1 MQPAQP
7 IRTNGP
13 LYPDVAARHGYTD
26 EYSDCI
32 LRTVQN
38 LIEQATTNERPG
50 MLLGLIQSG
59 KTRTFLGVIALALD
73 NGFDN
78 CVILTKGTKPLARQ
92 TLARVRQAF
101 RSTIDNDDA
110 RVFDIMSL
118 PENLTSYERSLKLI
132 VVCKKQDDNLRRLE
146 RALCD
151 TYPELSARRTLI
163 IDDEADLASLGF
175 RARGGQTQL
184 AVIPSQIERLR
195 RALTHAGYL
204 QVTATPYSLY
214 LQPSS
219 DQILPDG
226 VYRPLRPTF
235 TELLPI
241 HEHYVGGREYFE
253 LSEDPDHP
261 AYYFQRSVTQQE
273 LDALRRPDARRLRI
287 EDVLVSPRIPEM
299 RHSIRAFVVGGSMRR
314 LQEHQTSGRRP
325 KYSFI
330 FHLDRARDAHD
341 WQEQVVVEIVDQL
354 RRESDGTTERF
365 RSLMQQAYDDLAV
378 SVRLSDQWLPSF
390 EEVLAEVCQ
399 LLPACMVTKVNS
411 DNDVQA
417 MLDDEGQLELR
428 NPLNV
433 FIGGQILDRG
443 LTVAGVI
450 GFYYGRSPQRFQQD
464 TVLQHCRMYGARPLA
479 DLGVT
484 RLYTSDRIYGVL
496 GRIHEFD
503 QALRQAFLA
512 GGQDAGV
519 VFVTQHGT
527 GVVACS
533 PNKLALSSI
542 ETLRAGGRALPIGF
556 DIARGARSRRIADDI
571 DQMLRTAGDDSTNNV
586 FMISVQQALDLIHL
600 ASSVYEFSPGYDWN
614 VDLLAAQL
622 RYLSAERD
630 DNILCSVRRNREISR
645 LRPGGRPANAPDT
658 SQREGAVARTEAI
671 RHPILFM
678 IQQRGGDELD
688 WKNGPF
694 WWPVVYW
701 PQEIRTVIFSDE
713 LDDPSHDNGGDDDP
727 EGDSAPR

>member
-1 MQPAQP
+1 MRAVEP

-13 LYPDVAARHGYTD
+13 LYEEIAGHLGYTT

-32 LRTVQN
+32 LRTVQS
-38 LIEQATTNERPG
+38 LIDEQATTNERPG

-78 CVILTKGTKPLARQ
+78 CIILTKGTRPLARQ

-101 RSTIDNDDA
+101 RAAIDNDDA

-132 VVCKKQDDNLRRLE
+132 VVCKKEDDNLRRLE
-146 RALCD
+146 RAFCD
-151 TYPELSARRTLI
+151 TYPELSQRRTLI

-175 RARGGQTQL
+175 RTRDGQAEL

-195 RALTHAGYL
+195 HALTHAGYL

-214 LQPSS
+214 LQPAS

-226 VYRPLRPTF
+226 VYHPLRPAF
-235 TELLPI
+235 TELVPV

-253 LSEDPDHP
+253 LSEDPQHA
-261 AYYFQRSVTQQE
+261 AYYFQRSVSQQE
-273 LDALRRPDARRLRI
+273 LDALRREDGRRLKI
-287 EDVLVSPRIPEM
+287 EDVLVSARIPEM
-299 RHSIRAFVVGGSMRR
+299 RHSICAFVVGGSIRR
-314 LQEHQTSGRRP
+314 LQERESSGRRP
-325 KYSFI
+325 KYSFL
-330 FHLDRARDAHD
+330 FHLDRARDAHS
-341 WQEQVVVEIVDQL
+341 WQERVVREIVEQL
-354 RRESDGTTERF
+354 RRELDANTARF
-365 RSLMQQAYDDLAV
+365 RVLMQQAYDDLAV
-378 SVRLSDQWLPSF
+378 SVGLSGQWLPTF
-390 EEVLAEVCQ
+390 EEVLTEVRA

-411 DNDVQA
+411 DNDVQS

-443 LTVAGVI
+443 LTVVGVI

-464 TVLQHCRMYGARPLA
+464 TVLQHCRMYGPRPVA

-484 RLYTSDRIYGVL
+484 RFYTSDRIHGVL
-496 GRIHEFD
+496 RRIHEFD
-503 QALRQAFLA
+503 QALRDAFIA

-527 GVVACS
+527 GVIACS

-542 ETLRAGGRALPIGF
+542 ETLRPGGRALPIGF
-556 DIARGARSRRIADDI
+556 DIARGAGARRTADKI
-571 DQMLRTAGDDSTNNV
+571 DRMLRDAGDNSASNV
-586 FMISVQQALDLIHL
+586 FEIDLQQALELIRL
-600 ASSVYEFSPGYDWN
+600 ASSVYEFSPGYEWN
-614 VDLLAAQL
+614 VDLLGVELQYTT
-622 RYLSAERD
+622 RGGRVR
-630 DNILCSVRRNREISR
+630 CSVRRDREIAR
-645 LRPGGRPANAPDT
+645 LRLGGRPANAPDT
-658 SQREGAVARTEAI
+658 AQREGAVARTEGVEQ
-671 RHPILFM
+671 PILFM
-678 IQQRGGDELD
+678 IQQRGGEERQ

-694 WWPVVYW
+694 WWPVIYW
-701 PQEIRTVIFSDE
+701 PQAMRTVIFSNE
-713 LDDPSHDNGGDDDP
+713 LDIATGNGDEDNPVD
-727 EGDSAPR
+727 

>member
-1 MQPAQP
+1 VVEPM
-7 IRTNGP
+7 RTNGP
-13 LYPDVAARHGYTD
+13 LYEEIARDLGYTT
-26 EYSDCI
+26 EYSRCI
-32 LRTVQN
+32 LRTVRS

-78 CVILTKGTKPLARQ
+78 CIILTKGTKPLARQ
-92 TLARVRQAF
+92 TLMRVRQAF
-101 RSTIDNDDA
+101 RSAIENDDA
-110 RVFDIMSL
+110 RVFDIMAL

-132 VVCKKQDDNLRRLE
+132 VVCKKEDDNLRRLE

-151 TYPELSARRTLI
+151 TYPELSQRRTLI

-175 RARGGQTQL
+175 RTRGGQTEL

-195 RALTHAGYL
+195 HALTRAGYL

-219 DQILPDG
+219 DQIMPDG
-226 VYRPLRPTF
+226 VYRPLRPAF
-235 TELLPI
+235 TELVPV
-241 HEHYVGGREYFE
+241 HEDYVGGKQYFE
-253 LSEDPDHP
+253 LSQDPDHP
-261 AYYFQRSVTQQE
+261 AYYFQRSVAQQE
-273 LDALRRPDARRLRI
+273 LDALRREDGRRLKI

-299 RHSIRAFVVGGSMRR
+299 RHSICAFVVGGSIRR
-314 LQEHQTSGRRP
+314 LQERQTSGRRL

-330 FHLDRARDAHD
+330 FHLDRARDAHR
-341 WQEQVVVEIVDQL
+341 WQERVVGEIVDQL
-354 RRESDGTTERF
+354 RGESDGNTGRF
-365 RSLMQQAYDDLAV
+365 RALMQQAYDDLAV
-378 SVRLSDQWLPSF
+378 SVGLSEQWLPSF
-390 EEVLAEVCQ
+390 EEVLTEARA

-464 TVLQHCRMYGARPLA
+464 TVLQHCRMYGARPVA

-484 RLYTSDRIYGVL
+484 RFYTSDRIHFVL
-496 GRIHEFD
+496 RRIHEFD
-503 QALRQAFLA
+503 QALREAFLA

-519 VFVTQHGT
+519 VFVTQHAA
-527 GVVACS
+527 GVIACS

-556 DIARGARSRRIADDI
+556 DIARGAGARRTADEI
-571 DQMLRTAGDDSTNNV
+571 DRTLRAAGDDSGNNV
-586 FMISVQQALDLIHL
+586 FEISTQQALELVRL
-600 ASSVYEFSPGYDWN
+600 ATSIYEFSPGYEWD
-614 VDLLAAQL
+614 VGLLAAEL
-622 RYLSAERD
+622 RYLSAQRG
-630 DNILCSVRRNREISR
+630 DNLLCSVRRDREISR

-658 SQREGAVARTEAI
+658 SQREGAVARMEAI
-671 RHPILFM
+671 RQPILFM
-678 IQQRGGDELD
+678 IQQRGGEAFK

-694 WWPVVYW
+694 WWPVIYW
-701 PQEIRTVIFSDE
+701 PQEMRTVIFSGE
-713 LDDPSHDNGGDDDP
+713 LDPAAENGDEDNP
-727 EGDSAPR
+727 VE

>member
-1 MQPAQP
+1 MQSAGP

-13 LYPDVAARHGYTD
+13 LYAEIAGHLDYTD

-32 LRTVQN
+32 LRTVQS

-73 NGFDN
+73 NGFEN
-78 CVILTKGTKPLARQ
+78 CIILTKGTKPLARQ

-101 RSTIDNDDA
+101 RSAIENDDA

-118 PENLTSYERSLKLI
+118 PENLTSYERALKLI
-132 VVCKKQDDNLRRLE
+132 VVCKKEDDNLRRLE

-151 TYPELSARRTLI
+151 TYPELSQRRTLI

-175 RARGGQTQL
+175 RTRGGQTEL

-195 RALTHAGYL
+195 HALTNAGYL

-219 DQILPDG
+219 DQVLPDG
-226 VYRPLRPTF
+226 VYQPLRPAF
-235 TELLPI
+235 TELAPVY
-241 HEHYVGGREYFE
+241 EHYVGGREYFE
-253 LSEDPDHP
+253 LSEDPDQP
-261 AYYFQRSVTQQE
+261 AYYFQRSVDQQE
-273 LDALRRPDARRLRI
+273 LDALRREDGRRLKI

-299 RHSIRAFVVGGSMRR
+299 RHSICAFVVGGSIRR
-314 LQEHQTSGRRP
+314 LQERQTSVRRP

-330 FHLDRARDAHD
+330 FHLDRARDAHR
-341 WQEQVVVEIVDQL
+341 WQERVVGEIVDQL
-354 RRESDGTTERF
+354 RRESDVNTERF
-365 RSLMQQAYDDLAV
+365 RALMRQAYDDLAV
-378 SVRLSDQWLPSF
+378 SVDLSEQWRPSF
-390 EEVLAEVCQ
+390 EQVLVEVRA

-411 DNDVQA
+411 DNDIQA

-464 TVLQHCRMYGARPLA
+464 TVLQHCRMYGPRPLA

-484 RLYTSDRIYGVL
+484 RFYTSDRIHGVL
-496 GRIHEFD
+496 RRIHQFD
-503 QALRQAFLA
+503 QALREAFRA

-527 GVVACS
+527 GVIACS
-533 PNKLALSSI
+533 PNKLTLSSI
-542 ETLRAGGRALPIGF
+542 KTLRAGGRALPIGF
-556 DIARGARSRRIADDI
+556 DIARGASARRTAEEI
-571 DQMLRTAGDDSTNNV
+571 DRTLGEAGDDSGNNV
-586 FMISVQQALDLIHL
+586 FEISMQQAVELIRL
-600 ASSVYEFSPGYDWN
+600 ASSVYEFSPGYDDWD

-622 RYLSAERD
+622 RYVSTQRGD
-630 DNILCSVRRNREISR
+630 TILCSVRRDREISR
-645 LRPGGRPANAPDT
+645 LRPNERPSNAPDT
-658 SQREGAVARTEAI
+658 SQREGAVARAEAT
-671 RHPILFM
+671 RQPILFM
-678 IQQRGGDELD
+678 IRQRGGEDLG

-694 WWPVVYW
+694 WWPVIYW
-701 PQEIRTVIFSDE
+701 PQEMRTVIFSDE
-713 LDDPSHDNGGDDDP
+713 LDPAREHGDEDDP
-727 EGDSAPR
+727 VT